1 MKRFLLLLTLVALV
15 LGVVYVATDDGT
27 LFPKSTEQPT
37 SEPTPAPAT
46 KTTPAPKPVAKPT
59 PAPAPAPAP
68 NPDDAKHL
76 AFKGVPITGTL
87 QRYVESMKS
96 AGFRLISGGNGMA
109 RMRGDFAGFKDCK
122 LQVSTIDNHN
132 LVCSIDVF
140 FAEREQWSELHND
153 YTALKKM
160 LTQKYGSPASC
171 VEKFE
176 GLIIQPPTWYECS
189 DPTDVYIATRIVN
202 HSMNKVSRGINNSI
216 IAHRASQVAKGIA
229 SSASGG
235 GRSGG
240 GGFSGGGGG
249 GGGGGRW

>member
-27 LFPKSTEQPT
+27 LFPKSTEQTT

-46 KTTPAPKPVAKPT
+46 KTAPAPKPVAKPT

-68 NPDDAKHL
+68 NPDNAKHL

-87 QRYVESMKS
+87 QHYVESMKS
-96 AGFRLISGGNGMA
+96 AGFRLISGGNGVA

-122 LQVSTIDNHN
+122 LLVSTIDNHN

-176 GLIIQPPTWYECS
+176 GLMS
-189 DPTDVYIATRIVN
+189 DFVKDDNSKFHELKFDRCKYITTFKTPKGTITLRMDHKDYDCFVRLTYAD
-202 HSMNKVSRGINNSI
+202 KIN
-216 IAHRASQVAKGIA
+216 
-229 SSASGG
+229 SALVLNTAMSDL
-235 GRSGG
+235 
-240 GGFSGGGGG
+240 
-249 GGGGGRW
+249 